1 VCGGGVQD
9 FRLGNKLV
17 PDIAQFTNQKAT
29 VPCFLFLLFLV
40 CLCVCVIS
48 FFCFQVFVINSRGRG
63 LSLTPTFVFSFLGCC
78 YEKKKQLTEKVDEGN
93 VIVIRR

>member
-1 VCGGGVQD
+1 VWGGVQD
-9 FRLGNKLV
+9 FRLSNKLV
-17 PDIAQFTNQKAT
+17 PDIAQFTNLKGHRA
-29 VPCFLFLLFLV
+29 VFPLFTFSGLFV
-40 CLCVCVIS
+40 CVCVIS
-48 FFCFQVFVINSRGRG
+48 SFCFQVFVINSRGRG